1 MCGIA
6 GWIDWGRPV
15 SRERSVL
22 KKMNQAMACRGP
34 DDEGVWLSKHAALVH
49 RRLVVIDPEGGA
61 QPMVRRYGGRTYVI
75 TYNGELYNMPELR
88 RELETRGHV
97 LTSRSDTELILAAYA
112 EWGEDCPRHLNG
124 IFAFAIWDEAS
135 QSLFAARDRIG
146 VKPLFFARRGEG
158 LVFGSEL
165 KALLA
170 HPSVRPEVDEE
181 GLAEVLVLGPGRTP
195 GHGVFRGVEELRPGC
210 WLRFDRSGLRVQAYW
225 KLVSRDHSEDLDT
238 TVERVRALFQDSVR
252 RQLVSDVPV
261 GTMLSGGLDSSSIS
275 AAVAKVF
282 QEEGKGP
289 LHTFSVDY
297 AGNEKYFRPNEFQPQ
312 SDAPWVQRMA
322 EYLGSVHHKVIIDTE
337 ELASALIP
345 AMRARDLP
353 GMTDV
358 DSSLY
363 LFSREIKKEV
373 TVILSGEC
381 ADEVFGGYPW
391 FHREELI
398 WADTFPWSRLIRER
412 IRFFSPEVVSRIR
425 AEEYVADRYREALEE
440 VPRLPGEAPR
450 EARMRE
456 LFYLC
461 LTRWMPVLLDRKD
474 RMSMAFGLEV
484 RVPFCDHRLVEYV
497 WNVPWSMKS
506 CDGREK
512 GLLRRAVSDLLP
524 EDVRMRRKSPFPKT
538 HNPAYLEA
546 VRSEALRRIED
557 PSSPLREILHVEE
570 IRRFADRRDLGQLHL
585 PWFGQLMNVPQL
597 FAYFIQLDAWM
608 REYGVV
614 IR

>member
-6 GWIDWGRPV
+6 GWIDREQPV
-15 SRERSVL
+15 SRERSIL
-22 KKMNQAMACRGP
+22 HRMNRALACRGP
-34 DDEGVWLSKHAALVH
+34 DDEGIWLSTHAALIH
-49 RRLVVIDPEGGA
+49 RRLVVTDPEGGA

-75 TYNGELYNMPELR
+75 TYDGKLFNIPELR

-112 EWGEDCPRHLNG
+112 EWGAECLRHFNG
-124 IFAFAIWDEAS
+124 VFAFAIWDDTSA
-135 QSLFAARDRIG
+135 SLFAARDRVG

-158 LVFGSEL
+158 LLFGSEL

-170 HPSVRPEVDEE
+170 HPAVRPEVDEE
-181 GLAEVLVLGPGRTP
+181 GLAEVLVMGPGRTP
-195 GHGVFRGVEELRPGC
+195 GHGVFRGVEELRPGS
-210 WLRFDRSGLRVQAYW
+210 WLRFDRNGLQVKSYW
-225 KLVSRDHSEDLDT
+225 QLASHPHPDDLDT
-238 TVERVRALFQDSVR
+238 TVERVRDLFQDAVR
-252 RQLVSDVPV
+252 RQLASDVSL
-261 GTMLSGGLDSSSIS
+261 GTMLSGGLDSSAIS
-275 AAVAKVF
+275 AVVAKVLR
-282 QEEGKGP
+282 EEGKGP
-289 LHTFSVDY
+289 LRTFSVDY
-297 AGNEKYFRPNEFQPQ
+297 VGNEKHFRPNEFQPH
-312 SDAPWVQRMA
+312 SDAPWVRRMA
-322 EYLGSVHHKVIIDTE
+322 EHLGSVHQTVIIDTE
-337 ELASALIP
+337 ELASALVP

-358 DSSLY
+358 DASLY
-363 LFSREIKKEV
+363 LFSRELKKEV

-398 WADTFPWSRLIRER
+398 RADTFPWSRLVPQRL
-412 IRFFSPEVVSRIR
+412 RFFSPEVVSRIR
-425 AEEYVADRYREALEE
+425 AEEYVADRYREALQE
-440 VPRLPGEAPR
+440 VPGLPGETP
-450 EARMRE
+450 EEGRMRE

-461 LTRWMPVLLDRKD
+461 LTRWMPVLLDRSD

-484 RVPFCDHRLVEYV
+484 RVPFCDHRLLEYV
-497 WNVPWSMKS
+497 WNVPWSMKR

-512 GLLRRAVSDLLP
+512 GLLRRAVSGLLP
-524 EDVRMRRKSPFPKT
+524 EEVRMRRKSPFPKT

-546 VRSEALRRIED
+546 VRREALRRIDD
-557 PSSPLREILHVEE
+557 PASPLRDLLHVEE
-570 IRRFADRRDLGQLHL
+570 VRRFAGRKDLQEQHI